1 MIRESFEK
9 NKEFSLHSL
18 ASQYYRLYLAI
29 GGMPRAILEY
39 KEKQDM
45 NFVAATL
52 NDINNS
58 YIADMAKYTTPTETT
73 KIMAVYNSISAQLA
87 KENKKFQYKLIKSGA
102 RAYEYESALN
112 WLNASGIVNQSTKIK
127 EAKLLLP
134 AYIDPES
141 FKI

>member
-73 KIMAVYNSISAQLA
+73 KIIKTIYKKNIENVIMVIGNLNLSA
-87 KENKKFQYKLIKSGA
+87 KKI
-102 RAYEYESALN
+102 
-112 WLNASGIVNQSTKIK
+112 
-127 EAKLLLP
+127 
-134 AYIDPES
+134 
-141 FKI
+141 